1 MERNASSATQSVR
14 KNAARKST
22 RWAGVQELKDQRREA
37 ILQSVASVLRNSSM
51 SSITM
56 EDIASELG
64 ITKGNLYYYFKN
76 KQDILFHCH
85 MRSMEISLEA
95 LDVAQAHGGTPAQ
108 KLRVLL
114 IGHIRTSL
122 QDGFGGRLQTDL
134 EDMRPD
140 QRKLYVR
147 KRDEL
152 EQGVRRLIEEGIRRG
167 EFECPNVKIAGFA
180 ILGAINW
187 MPKWYRPN
195 GRYSPAQIAEEMVD
209 YFMRG
214 LTVPGNAATSGRAI
228 EQVE

>member
-1 MERNASSATQSVR
+1 MERDASAATQT
-14 KNAARKST
+14 ARKSAVRKSA
-22 RWAGVQELKDQRREA
+22 RWAGVQEVKDQRREA
-37 ILQSVASVLRNSSM
+37 IIQSVASILRNSPM

-56 EDIASELG
+56 EDIANELG

-85 MRSMEISLEA
+85 MRSVEISLEA
-95 LDVAQAHGGTPAQ
+95 LDVAQAHGGTPVQ

-114 IGHIRTSL
+114 TGHIQSSL
-122 QDGFGGRLQTDL
+122 RDGFGGRLQTDL

-152 EQGVRRLIEEGIRRG
+152 EQGVRRLIEEGVRRG
-167 EFECPNVKIAGFA
+167 EFECPNVKIAGLA

-187 MPKWYRPN
+187 MPKWYRPS
-195 GRYSPAQIAEEMVD
+195 GRFSPAQIAEEMVN
-209 YFMRG
+209 YFLRG
-214 LTVPGNAATSGRAI
+214 LMKPGCAITAGRAI